1 MNIETD
7 QKTLDELTGAFRFSD
22 AVLRH
27 LVVNMDSAV
36 TDPSPMAKAAD
47 EEGEGGGR
55 RRERSRDD
63 SPLASD
69 DDDNNAADSA

>member
-27 LVVNMDSAV
+27 LVVNMDA
-36 TDPSPMAKAAD
+36 PSPSPRPWRRPRKRKVKAAAGD
-47 EEGEGGGR
+47 A
-55 RRERSRDD
+55 SVRDD
-63 SPLASD
+63 GD
-69 DDDNNAADSA
+69 DDDDATPCR